1 MRAVHATGFHQN
13 RVPLLLAHYLTAKLA
28 VFQFERERERAIKSR
43 QKYTVTKERV
53 ALILVL
59 IARGAVR
66 SIFKKE
72 QGLCIIEHGINSL
85 QIITT
90 KDRKKIR
97 RKKYTFAD

>member
-1 MRAVHATGFHQN
+1 MFWRTCYCPKHQ
-13 RVPLLLAHYLTAKLA
+13 
-28 VFQFERERERAIKSR
+28 VFWVWR
-43 QKYTVTKERV
+43 KYTVTKERV

-97 RKKYTFAD
+97 RKKIHVCGLASYTHRVRVPRTRALLLAEG

>member
-13 RVPLLLAHYLTAKLA
+13 RVPLLLAHYLTAKLP
-28 VFQFERERERAIKSR
+28 VFQERESAIKNR
-43 QKYTVTKERV
+43 QKYTATKERV

-90 KDRKKIR
+90 KDRKKLEGKNTR
-97 RKKYTFAD
+97 LRTS